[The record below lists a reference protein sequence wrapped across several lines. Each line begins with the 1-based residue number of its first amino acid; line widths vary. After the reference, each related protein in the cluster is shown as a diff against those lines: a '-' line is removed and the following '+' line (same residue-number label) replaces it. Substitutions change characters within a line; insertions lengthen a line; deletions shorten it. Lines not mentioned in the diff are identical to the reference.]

1 MTSQEIIKDILE
13 KKELSC
19 SAMASALQLSQQA
32 CWYRLNSQKNSG
44 LQTSAIIPMLRYLGY
59 DLVIMPRGKV
69 NRIDGAYLVEDE
81 KK

>member
-1 MTSQEIIKDILE
+1 M
-13 KKELSC
+13 
-19 SAMASALQLSQQA
+19 
-32 CWYRLNSQKNSG
+32 
-44 LQTSAIIPMLRYLGY
+44 QTSAIIPMLRYLGY